1 MNLNR
6 FVPTPVRWIVAGT
19 TLLLGTQV
27 LMSQPVTAQTAQD
40 LEQANQDFNDVFS
53 GGEGNGS
60 GSLLNLLNRMQLLNG
75 RSPGEFAAEQNES
88 LNSEFERFR
97 QEQQEKLGAPGT
109 TPAAPAAPQPAP
121 IQ

>member
-6 FVPTPVRWIVAGT
+6 FVQTPVSWIVLGT
-19 TLLLGTQV
+19 TLFLGTQV
-27 LMSQPVTAQTAQD
+27 LMSQPGTAQSAQD

-60 GSLLNLLNRMQLLNG
+60 GSFPNLLNRIQLLNG

-97 QEQQEKLGAPGT
+97 QEQQKKLGTPGT

>member
-6 FVPTPVRWIVAGT
+6 SVQASTSWIVAGA

-27 LMSQPVTAQTAQD
+27 LISQPATAQTAQD

-75 RSPGEFAAEQNES
+75 RSPGEFAAEQNEN

-97 QEQQEKLGAPGT
+97 QQQQQKLG
-109 TPAAPAAPQPAP
+109 TPAPKATPADPQSAPVQ
-121 IQ
+121 